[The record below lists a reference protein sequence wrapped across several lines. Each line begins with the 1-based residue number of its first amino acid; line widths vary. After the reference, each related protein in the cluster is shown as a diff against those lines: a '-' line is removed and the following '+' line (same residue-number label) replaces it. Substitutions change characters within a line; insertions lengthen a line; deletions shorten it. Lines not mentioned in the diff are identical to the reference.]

1 MEERHLLLKPGVGKS
16 ILLQTGP
23 VTFPTLNNS
32 HKETVD
38 VCSETPAFHNDLLPA
53 VCVSMG
59 NLTTQSDSLI
69 GIISCHHS
77 GNLGLEP
84 GSPCLYQ
91 HQGLSASSRWHQGG
105 DVSSPPTGNLHV
117 ASDPDGCRM
126 ILPLYHESILF
137 AQ

>member
-23 VTFPTLNNS
+23 VTFPMLNNS

-77 GNLGLEP
+77 GNEITFQVWDSMYLLISQEM
-84 GSPCLYQ
+84 PC
-91 HQGLSASSRWHQGG
+91 
-105 DVSSPPTGNLHV
+105 
-117 ASDPDGCRM
+117 
-126 ILPLYHESILF
+126 
-137 AQ
+137 